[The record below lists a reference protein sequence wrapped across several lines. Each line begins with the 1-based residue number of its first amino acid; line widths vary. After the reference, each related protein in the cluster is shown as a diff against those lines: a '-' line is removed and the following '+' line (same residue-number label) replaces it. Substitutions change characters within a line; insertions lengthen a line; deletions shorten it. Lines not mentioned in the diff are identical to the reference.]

1 MHSSDAAFR
10 LNIGLRTYP
19 FIVDNASRFF
29 SLVKSVGVL
38 YSLAVVLPEEF
49 YRHIRRDSAG
59 NSTTVYFFVYK
70 Y

>member
-1 MHSSDAAFR
+1 MHRD
-10 LNIGLRTYP
+10 
-19 FIVDNASRFF
+19 
-29 SLVKSVGVL
+29 SLVLLNLWGVL
-38 YSLAVVLPEEF
+38 YSLAVVLQEEF